1 MGLLLDLVTTH
12 SAWLRTTLNVCGL
25 YFSIYHTQTAPTLH
39 LAYSTLFSGPLFS
52 DQIYPVVCTGF
63 VFILSLVAWIYL
75 VLVHN
80 FSLWKFFLK
89 TPKYHSILLHYH
101 ANLFN
106 IFFSDLIYVDYPLWE
121 FYFVPLCFWYDV
133 LFKATEYPLWGYL
146 FYPTVWDK
154 TKII

>member
-1 MGLLLDLVTTH
+1 MWFVLVKKRIFLQGT
-12 SAWLRTTLNVCGL
+12 V
-25 YFSIYHTQTAPTLH
+25 YHTQTAPTLH

-89 TPKYHSILLHYH
+89 TPKYHSILRHYR

-106 IFFSDLIYVDYPLWE
+106 NLFSNLIYVDYPLWE
-121 FYFVPLCFWYDV
+121 FYFIPLCFWYDV
-133 LFKATEYPLWGYL
+133 LFKATEYPLRGYL
-146 FYPTVWDK
+146 FYPTALCGIK
-154 TKII
+154 QKLSNTRTL